1 LDDLSSEEYI
11 DAALR
16 LEQAALAADSRVDL
30 VNWALTG
37 YYSEEVFMANTKGLE
52 QSYRKNFAVG
62 YVSAVVKD
70 KDQIKTGHRFR
81 CVFDWDELKPGEL
94 AREAAEEG
102 ASLLDADTV
111 PSGDYRIILRR
122 DVARDILATF
132 AGVFSAEA
140 VQKGL
145 SLLGDKLGTKIAAG
159 HVTLTDNPLL
169 PKAGG
174 SRPFDGEGVAVQ
186 ATTVIKDGQLTN
198 FLHNLKTAKKAG
210 VETTGNANRGSYKSP
225 VGIAPTNFYFE
236 PGTAS
241 FDELVKELHQ
251 GLIII
256 DVQGLHSGANP
267 VSGDFSLGAYGYLV
281 EGGRIARAVDQITVS
296 GNFFTLLQDVA
307 AVGTD
312 LEFGAPG
319 GGGNIGSPSLLIKSL
334 AVAGK

>member
-1 LDDLSSEEYI
+1 MD
-11 DAALR
+11 
-16 LEQAALAADSRVDL
+16 
-30 VNWALTG
+30 G
-37 YYSEEVFMANTKGLE
+37 
-52 QSYRKNFAVG
+52 
-62 YVSAVVKD
+62 
-70 KDQIKTGHRFR
+70 
-81 CVFDWDELKPGEL
+81 
-94 AREAAEEG
+94 
-102 ASLLDADTV
+102 TV

-122 DVARDILATF
+122 DAARDILATF

-140 VQKGL
+140 VQRAL
-145 SLLGDKLGTKIAAG
+145 LLGDKLGTKIAAS
-159 HVTLTDNPLL
+159 HVTLTDNPAAKGRRF
-169 PKAGG
+169 P
-174 SRPFDGEGVAVQ
+174 SFDGEGVAVQ

-198 FLHNLKTAKKAG
+198 FLHNLKTSKKAG